1 MGYDKSFFDDDGEE
15 YPYSVSF
22 ENGKYMYLISVVW
35 NDRDAELVIQNSGSH
50 LIFDDD
56 GSWAVYRLPAEKI
69 FPGKNKLSH
78 DALLFYMGLLDKYSD
93 RARIYTKDEIDIS
106 YEKFCDIKGPLTNDS

>member
-1 MGYDKSFFDDDGEE
+1 MGYDKSFFDDDEE

-22 ENGKYMYLISVVW
+22 ENGKYTYLISVVW

-56 GSWAVYRLPAEKI
+56 GSWAVYRCLLKKYFPAKI
-69 FPGKNKLSH
+69 NLAMMHSFFIW
-78 DALLFYMGLLDKYSD
+78 DYSINI
-93 RARIYTKDEIDIS
+93 RIVQGYTRKMRLILVMRNFVIVRV
-106 YEKFCDIKGPLTNDS
+106 L